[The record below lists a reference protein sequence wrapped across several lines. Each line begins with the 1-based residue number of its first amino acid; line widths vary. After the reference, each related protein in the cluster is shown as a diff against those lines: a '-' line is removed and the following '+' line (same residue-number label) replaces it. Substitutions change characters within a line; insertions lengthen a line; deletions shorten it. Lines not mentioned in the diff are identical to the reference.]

1 MGWASDYQNLTL
13 IVDLFIFTGR
23 NNPLLEDS
31 ILKKVLVPLA
41 PGFEEIET
49 ITVVDILRRA
59 GAQVVLAATEEGPIE
74 GSRGVYVVPDTLI
87 DQVDDRDFDLVVL
100 PGGQPGTANLQKNE
114 TVKSIIKNM
123 HQSKK
128 QVAAICAAPIVL
140 QSAGILKNVVATSHP
155 SVQDQLHE
163 IDYSEERVVV
173 DGRIIT
179 SRSPGTALEF
189 ALKLVEILFGRER
202 MDSVNSG
209 VMARL

>member
-1 MGWASDYQNLTL
+1 MTIRLAGFDSHRE
-13 IVDLFIFTGR
+13 FIYIYR
-23 NNPLLEDS
+23 KEQLEDS
-31 ILKKVLVPLA
+31 IMKKVLVPLA

-49 ITVVDILRRA
+49 VTVVDILRRA

-74 GSRGVYVVPDTLI
+74 GSRGVCVVPDTLI

-140 QSAGILKNVVATSHP
+140 QSAGILKNAVTTSHP

-163 IDYSEERVVV
+163 IEYSEERVVV
-173 DGRIIT
+173 DGQIIT

-202 MDSVNSG
+202 MEAVNSG